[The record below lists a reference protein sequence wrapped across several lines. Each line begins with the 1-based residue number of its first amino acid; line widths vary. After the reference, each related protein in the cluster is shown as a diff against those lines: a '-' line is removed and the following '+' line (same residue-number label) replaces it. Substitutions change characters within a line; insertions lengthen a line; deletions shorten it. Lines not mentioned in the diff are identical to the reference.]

1 MPEVSMHGVSRES
14 LRVARERLEQ
24 YADGA
29 DSGALATLADEL
41 FAVGRL
47 LDSRASIR
55 RLLADS
61 SAEPSRRQAL
71 AERLIGGQV
80 GEQAQQLIRE
90 LAGTGWSAPGD
101 LADVVDSLG
110 CEALLAAA
118 AAADRLDEVED
129 ELFRFGRIVT
139 REPQLHASLSDP
151 AVSVERRVGLLD
163 TLVSG
168 KVADE
173 TRDLLH
179 HALVAPRGLTF
190 ERRLAGISE
199 LAAVR
204 RGRFV
209 AYVRSATELTD
220 EQQQRL
226 AAALQRIYRR
236 EVDIRLDVDP
246 AVIGGL
252 SIKVGD
258 EVIDGSMQHRLDQLR
273 RTFAE

>member
-1 MPEVSMHGVSRES
+1 MHAVSRES
-14 LRVARERLEQ
+14 LRLARERLEQ

-29 DSGALATLADEL
+29 DTGALATLADEL
-41 FAVGRL
+41 FSVGQL

-61 SAEPSRRQAL
+61 SADPSRRQAL

-80 GEQAQQLIRE
+80 GEPTQQQFRE
-90 LAGTGWSAPGD
+90 LAGASWSEPID
-101 LADVVDSLG
+101 LADAVDSLG

-118 AAADRLDEVED
+118 AAAGRLDEVED
-129 ELFRFGRIVT
+129 ELFRFSRIVA
-139 REPQLHASLSDP
+139 REPQLRTTLSDV
-151 AVSVERRVGLLD
+151 AASVDRRFGLLD
-163 TLVSG
+163 RLVEG

-173 TRDLLH
+173 TRALLR
-179 HALVAPRGLTF
+179 HALAAPRGRTL
-190 ERRLAGISE
+190 ERALADISE

-209 AYVRSATELTD
+209 AYVRSATELSG

-252 SIKVGD
+252 QIKVGD

-273 RTFAE
+273 RTFS